1 MADTLPWVKTLIR
14 EEAEVYRQFEQACL
28 IWRYGTHSQL
38 HWFSSLGQTC
48 GQGRGWS
55 VKAAWTSL
63 PDVKVWNSEDAEDEV
78 LAMVVRVKLD
88 TTMGSMVRQL
98 IAPVSAMQEKV
109 SFETV
114 SGLYLL
120 VMHIHV
126 TDVKVPRS
134 QPCKRRSFRNCK
146 WPLSIG
152 NAFHTVQVQCLPV
165 SAAEQKISFETVS
178 GFYLLETD
186 LHAVTVKV
194 SLKSFSNWKCIL
206 SIYMCQSAPLSA
218 IQERESLP
226 AVSVVYLLWLHVV
239 WS

>member
-1 MADTLPWVKTLIR
+1 M
-14 EEAEVYRQFEQACL
+14 
-28 IWRYGTHSQL
+28 
-38 HWFSSLGQTC
+38 
-48 GQGRGWS
+48 
-55 VKAAWTSL
+55 
-63 PDVKVWNSEDAEDEV
+63 KVWNSEDAEDEV

-134 QPCKRRSFRNCK
+134 QPCKRSSFRNCK

-226 AVSVVYLLWLHVV
+226 AVSVVYLL
-239 WS
+239 